1 MPPTYAAF
9 TDAEHHERLARAREK
24 LGQAGFEV
32 CVSVAPE
39 TPLLSR
45 GLRRLGRGQ
54 QPAGALV
61 FSVAGNEEP
70 TLLVRNVDTRLATE
84 TTWLSDLRSYQLF
97 ADDFAALV
105 GDVAREKGL
114 SDARVAMEL
123 QSYTLNAALYGELVR
138 ALAPMPQ
145 LGS

>member
-39 TPLLSR
+39 THYYL
-45 GLRRLGRGQ
+45 
-54 QPAGALV
+54 AGYDAWVGVNSPQALV